1 MSKKTKADRA
11 DLLARVPAGAT
22 RIKVKTAKDE
32 TKYKAVGELGDT
44 DEILV
49 NASGDPIVMRSKPGR
64 KAKADP
70 QPVNDTI
77 KELVKRKEIAVAAS
91 PLRQAAANQPDSD
104 AVLHQVLMGLT
115 DEVASLAFERQEA
128 ERLGKETSQISVRR
142 IGGLKATAETW
153 LKRKDQLVNKS
164 VDPDSAGFKAAA
176 GFLLET
182 MKEAMSGSGMRPE
195 MVQTVFTKFSS
206 ITAAESWEAELK
218 LRIKKST

>member
-1 MSKKTKADRA
+1 MSKKTKAARA
-11 DLLARVPAGAT
+11 DLLAKVPAGA
-22 RIKVKTAKDE
+22 RRLKVKTAKGE
-32 TKYKAVGELGDT
+32 TKYKAVAELADT

-49 NASGDPIVMRSKPGR
+49 NASGEPIVMRAKPGR

-77 KELVKRKEIAVAAS
+77 RELVKRKAASVAAS
-91 PLRQAAANQPDSD
+91 PLRQAAANEPDSD
-104 AVLHQVLMGLT
+104 AVLHNVLMGLT

-164 VDPDSAGFKAAA
+164 VDPDSPGFKAAA
-176 GFLLET
+176 SYLLET
-182 MKEAMSGSGMRPE
+182 MKEAMSGSGVRPE
-195 MVQTVFTKFSS
+195 MIQTVFTKFST
-206 ITAAESWEAELK
+206 ITAADSWEAELK
-218 LRIKKST
+218 VRIKKSV